1 MSHAKTLALGNGW
14 WLVAKHFTASCQF
27 GTGKLHALHCNNFR
41 ITAGFPLPFHMVH
54 ACMRCACDLA
64 PKYWCDKCC
73 TMPVGLEM
81 QRRLEAVQNMLS
93 ELGMHAW
100 HALQA
105 CVQCC
110 DRFVRPRNG
119 TCHRV
124 MQGLRKVCETGQGM
138 QQLSRSSEAWKR
150 LLVPNQINAQVHS
163 INLKHPCCLFHFFC
177 HHTHP
182 CPAP

>member
-27 GTGKLHALHCNNFR
+27 ATGKLHALHCNNFR
-41 ITAGFPLPFHMVH
+41 ITAGFHMVH
-54 ACMRCACDLA
+54 ACMRCACALT
-64 PKYWCDKCC
+64 PKYWCEKCC

-81 QRRLEAVQNMLS
+81 QERLEAVQNMPS

-110 DRFVRPRNG
+110 DRLLRPRNG

-124 MQGLRKVCETGQGM
+124 MQGLRNGTRHAATFPK
-138 QQLSRSSEAWKR
+138 L
-150 LLVPNQINAQVHS
+150 
-163 INLKHPCCLFHFFC
+163 
-177 HHTHP
+177 
-182 CPAP
+182 

>member
-1 MSHAKTLALGNGW
+1 MHACD
-14 WLVAKHFTASCQF
+14 V
-27 GTGKLHALHCNNFR
+27 
-41 ITAGFPLPFHMVH
+41 
-54 ACMRCACDLA
+54 CMRCACDLT